1 MNEELKK
8 LALVKEKYL
17 QFECKTQD
25 RMGEFIREKIELAKE
40 VGKCQKRID
49 KLEEERRPKHALMT
63 VKTQAMQVVCR

>member
-25 RMGEFIREKIELAKE
+25 RMGEFIREKIELMKE
-40 VGKCQKRID
+40 VGKYQKKIG
-49 KLEEERRPKHALMT
+49 KLEEERRPKHALT
-63 VKTQAMQVVCR
+63 PVKLQAMQVVCR